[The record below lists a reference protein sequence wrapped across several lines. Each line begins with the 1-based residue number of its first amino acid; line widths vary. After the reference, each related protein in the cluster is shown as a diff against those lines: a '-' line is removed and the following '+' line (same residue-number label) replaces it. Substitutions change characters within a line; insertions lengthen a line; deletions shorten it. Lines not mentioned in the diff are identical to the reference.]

1 MNPVHTLNRMAMRI
15 SLSALTL
22 GLSMGLAAQ
31 NNIGIN
37 ANGAAP
43 SATAIL
49 DIDVSALP
57 ANAKKGFLV
66 PRMTTAQRPAGV
78 DGMTIYQ
85 TDGVAG
91 YYYYDATL
99 AQWVRVSVGSAA
111 WDLLGNDPVNP
122 INDYLGT
129 TDATELNFRTNNI
142 ERMVVEA
149 GGRVAMGAPTP
160 LPAAQQLLEV
170 SGAVRLTGTTAN
182 TNVGTI
188 RWNSTDLWHE
198 GYMGPAAGWRKLPN
212 DYQVFGPAAYSHQA
226 DATCG
231 AGTAEIA
238 NNIPNAPLPPACP
251 GCTTGQWSNAAT
263 VTPYINATAAA
274 KRVRKQMMFLV
285 NELNVELAQLNGNT
299 TWTQGLCPGQPIN
312 QIGFFIGQGALIKP
326 WAWQVAVFHAPPGVN
341 DLTGGFLANA
351 DPSAG
356 CGFNAP
362 ATQNRP
368 IAGAGAWDVFN
379 LTTPF
384 VWDGV
389 RNIIVEVTFQ
399 GGAAGAAYNV
409 PVKVSTTATNLSY
422 TRYAGLVSGTCGNTA
437 TACSGIVSGSGM
449 DNTCGLGGAST
460 IRPVVRF
467 GGTVSTTP
475 GPIVS
480 GNGNYVVYDGGF
492 MVENTPG
499 WRLWVNPPDPYRS
512 FKGPGTIHAEKGVYD
527 NGVRLNDHVFDR
539 HFDGRVAM
547 ADAEAVGAYR
557 NLSIQEMAEFTRMN
571 RHLPTMKG
579 RDAWEREHG
588 FSFGDLTNQ
597 LWTTTETHALYL
609 AELNRQAHLLDVLS
623 SDRPLRPDELGP
635 MTSAVK
641 ALPELTD
648 AQKARMVSDLNGR
661 AATETRT
668 TH

>member
-1 MNPVHTLNRMAMRI
+1 MTPVHPLNRIAMRT
-15 SLSALTL
+15 SLTVLTL

-43 SATAIL
+43 SPTAIL

-85 TDGVAG
+85 TDGAAG
-91 YYYYDATL
+91 YYYYDGTL
-99 AQWVRVSVGSAA
+99 AQWVRVSVGGAA
-111 WDLLGNDPVNP
+111 WNLTGNDLVNP
-122 INDYLGT
+122 TVDYLGT

-188 RWNSTDLWHE
+188 RWNATDLWHE

-212 DYQVFGPAAYSHQA
+212 DYQVFGPLAYTHHA
-226 DATCG
+226 EATCG
-231 AGTAEIA
+231 AGFAEIA
-238 NNIPNAPLPPACP
+238 NNIPNAPLPPGA
-251 GCTTGQWSNAAT
+251 QWSNAPT
-263 VTPYINATAAA
+263 VTPYVNQTGTGKI
-274 KRVRKQMMFLV
+274 RKQMMFLV

-312 QIGFFIGQGALIKP
+312 EIGFFIGQGGLGRQ
-326 WAWQVAVFHAPPGVN
+326 WSWQVAVFHAPPGLN
-341 DLTGGFLANA
+341 DLTAGFVANT
-351 DPSAG
+351 DPGTG

-362 ATQNRP
+362 TTQLRP
-368 IAGAGAWDVFN
+368 AVPASQWDVFP
-379 LTTPF
+379 LSTPF
-384 VWDGV
+384 VWDGA
-389 RNIIVEVTFQ
+389 RNIIVEVVFSVGSLVGTS
-399 GGAAGAAYNV
+399 NV
-409 PVKVSTTATNLSY
+409 PVKVSTTSGNLSY
-422 TRYAGLVSGTCGNTA
+422 TRYGGNSGTCLTISP
-437 TACSGIVSGSGM
+437 ACSGIVQGSGM
-449 DNTCGLGGAST
+449 DIACGLGGAST

-467 GGTVSTTP
+467 GGTVATTP
-475 GPIVS
+475 GPIVP
-480 GNGNYVVYDGGF
+480 GNGNYIVYDGGF
-492 MVENTPG
+492 MVEETPG

-512 FKGPGTIHAEKGVYD
+512 FKGPGTIHAENGVYD

-539 HFDGRVAM
+539 HFDGRVAP
-547 ADAEAVGAYR
+547 ADAETVGAQR
-557 NLSIQEMAEFTRMN
+557 HLSIQEMAEFTRLN
-571 RHLPTMKG
+571 RRLPTMKG
-579 RDAWEREHG
+579 REAWEREHG

-609 AELNRQAHLLDVLS
+609 TELNRQAHLLEVLS
-623 SDRPLRPDELGP
+623 TDRPLRPDEVGP

>member
-1 MNPVHTLNRMAMRI
+1 MTNAQPKNRTAMRT
-15 SLSALTL
+15 SLTVLTL

-43 SATAIL
+43 SPTAIL

-91 YYYYDATL
+91 YYYYDGTL

-111 WDLLGNDPVNP
+111 WGLTGNDLVNP

-188 RWNSTDLWHE
+188 RWNATDLWHE
-198 GYMGPAAGWRKLPN
+198 GYLGPASGWRKLPN
-212 DYQVFGPAAYSHQA
+212 DYQVFGPVPYSHHA
-226 DATCG
+226 EATCG
-231 AGTAEIA
+231 AGFAEIS
-238 NNIPNAPLPPACP
+238 NNIPNAPLPPGP
-251 GCTTGQWSNAAT
+251 QWSNVQT
-263 VTPYINATAAA
+263 VTPYHNGIGSA
-274 KRVRKQMMFLV
+274 RMRKQMMFLV

-299 TWTQGLCPGQPIN
+299 TWTQGLCPGEEIDE
-312 QIGFFIGQGALIKP
+312 IGFFIGQSGLGKM
-326 WAWQVAVFHAPPGVN
+326 WTWQVSVFHAPPGLN
-341 DLTGGFLANA
+341 DLAGGFVANT
-351 DPSAG
+351 DPGAG
-356 CGFNAP
+356 CGFSGA
-362 ATQNRP
+362 AQSRP

-379 LTTPF
+379 LSTPF
-384 VWDGV
+384 VWDGA
-389 RNIIVEVTFQ
+389 RNIIVEVVMS
-399 GGAAGAAYNV
+399 GSPSGPGHV
-409 PVKVSTTATNLSY
+409 PVKVSNTGSNLSY
-422 TRYAGLVSGTCGNTA
+422 TRYVAIVGGTCNNISP
-437 TACSGIVSGSGM
+437 ACAGTVTGSGM

-460 IRPVVRF
+460 LRPVIRF

-492 MVENTPG
+492 MVEETPG

-512 FKGPGTIHAEKGVYD
+512 FKGPGTIHAQNGVYD

-539 HFDGRVAM
+539 HFDGRVAPS
-547 ADAEAVGAYR
+547 DAEAAGTHR
-557 NLSIQEMAEFTRMN
+557 TLTMEEMAEFTRLN

-579 RDAWEREHG
+579 RAAWEREHG

-609 AELNRQAHLLDVLS
+609 AELNRQAHLLEVLS
-623 SDRPLRPDELGP
+623 TDRPLRPDEVVP
-635 MTSAVK
+635 MTSAVQ

-648 AQKARMVSDLNGR
+648 AQKARMVSDLKGR
-661 AATETRT
+661 AATESRT